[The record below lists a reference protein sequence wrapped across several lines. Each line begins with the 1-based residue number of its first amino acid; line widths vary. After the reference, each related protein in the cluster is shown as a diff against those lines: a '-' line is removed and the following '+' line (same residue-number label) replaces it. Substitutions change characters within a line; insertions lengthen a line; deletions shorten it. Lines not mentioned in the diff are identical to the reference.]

1 CIFADVDNH
10 RVADES
16 AATRVVVASENRV
29 LARQHAEQAKVSIR
43 PRPLSASPIS
53 AGVSAIS
60 RNPAKDDRHARNRLP
75 AAAVN
80 HPPINLLSPF
90 RIGDG
95 DVNIGGLRGF
105 TDLDHLRLGF
115 TGRIRVK
122 DEWIEFA
129 TRNNTG
135 RTGTLRIAYADYIAT
150 FRQPIDAILTAIIS
164 LVYVVAQ
171 DVKEGCLGPI
181 VRVDLAEPEPLFNHR
196 PALRIGDPS
205 GDHAA
210 ALDFEVDVFDLLAF
224 GEIERLAAQVGV
236 ITVFGRG
243 IPRRERGDRIPSG
256 GDAGEM
262 EPPALIS
269 PGAWR
274 IGR

>member
-1 CIFADVDNH
+1 
-10 RVADES
+10 
-16 AATRVVVASENRV
+16 
-29 LARQHAEQAKVSIR
+29 
-43 PRPLSASPIS
+43 
-53 AGVSAIS
+53 
-60 RNPAKDDRHARNRLP
+60 RHARNRLP
-75 AAAVN
+75 AAGVN

-171 DVKEGCLGPI
+171 DVKEGCLG
-181 VRVDLAEPEPLFNHR
+181 RLFASTLLSLSLSSITGRPCESVTR
-196 PALRIGDPS
+196 PA
-205 GDHAA
+205 
-210 ALDFEVDVFDLLAF
+210 
-224 GEIERLAAQVGV
+224 
-236 ITVFGRG
+236 ITP
-243 IPRRERGDRIPSG
+243 PR
-256 GDAGEM
+256 
-262 EPPALIS
+262 LIS
-269 PGAWR
+269 R
-274 IGR
+274 